1 MLAQPLPKLQIE
13 NGYLYIINNFD
24 GIYDFE
30 LVKNLR
36 ICQHGDNYVHFPKY

>member
-1 MLAQPLPKLQIE
+1 MLAQPLPKLPIE